1 MTRIRAGR
9 PEDVP
14 AVLELLDDAVAW
26 LVSLGRTDQW
36 GTRPLSANPR
46 RVALTE
52 EQARDGE
59 LHLAVD
65 GDLVVGVLGVGGATE
80 YVPPAV
86 EPELYVRLL
95 VTRRAYA
102 AKGVG
107 SFLLDHA
114 RRLARERG
122 VGLLRVDCFASED
135 RALVG
140 YYERQGFTATD
151 RFEVTL
157 ASGQVWQGQVLAQRL
172 G

>member
-1 MTRIRAGR
+1 MTQIRGGR

-14 AVLELLDDAVAW
+14 AVLELLDGAVEW

-36 GTRPLSANPR
+36 GTQPLSSYPR

-52 EQARDGE
+52 EQARNGQ

-65 GDLVVGVLGVGGATE
+65 GDRVVGALGVGDAAGHA
-80 YVPPAV
+80 PPAA
-86 EPELYVRLL
+86 EPELYVTLL
-95 VTRRAYA
+95 VTRRAYR
-102 AKGVG
+102 GTG
-107 SFLLDHA
+107 IGGLLLDHA

-151 RFEVTL
+151 RFEVPL
-157 ASGQVWQGQVLAQRL
+157 PSGQVWQGQVLAQRL